1 MIKISGKIHWLQDQA
16 ELSGGAPALI
26 YDGNVISY
34 ADLLLQSYRTAAFLK
49 SYKFEEGEPVGIL
62 LSHSAQFVR
71 VINALWFIGA
81 LPVPL
86 NSRNSTD
93 EIQYQLNFLKSRFL
107 ITDLKEFD
115 GKAGKGI
122 NVIDINANNFNDQTE
137 SDLQTG
143 SLFNINNNALLLF
156 TSGSTG
162 RPKAVVHTFNS
173 LLESVFTSDSFSGFS
188 RDDLWLASLPFY
200 HIGGFMILI
209 RSLLA
214 GSSVAIPD
222 SINFSGISEA
232 LSLYNPTHISLVS
245 TTLKQLLDNRVSP
258 DKNLKCV
265 YLGGGPLDTN
275 LCREAIISGYPVIK
289 VYGSTETCSM
299 VCALTKEEF
308 FEKPDSAGRP
318 IGNNKIKII
327 DADGNDCQDGQ
338 LGEIVIKSGSIFK
351 EYYNNPEETGKKKI
365 DGYYHSGDYGF
376 MDSKG
381 FLFVGPRK
389 DDVVITGG
397 ENVNTKEVEQFI
409 IQLPNVMDAFV
420 YSEKDPAW
428 GDIICAA
435 VVTKTETTSEEIRGQ
450 LKNMMASFKVPKR
463 IYFLDKIPRNEIGKV
478 ERDQLNGL
486 SG

>member
-1 MIKISGKIHWLQDQA
+1 MIKIPGENHWLKNQA
-16 ELSGGAPALI
+16 ELYGGSPALI
-26 YDGNVISY
+26 CEGNVISY
-34 ADLLLQSYRTAAFLK
+34 SELLKQSCRIAAILK
-49 SYKFEEGEPVGIL
+49 LNKIEEGEPVGIL
-62 LSHSAQFVR
+62 LGHSKKFVKI
-71 VINALWFIGA
+71 INALWFIGA

-86 NSRNSTD
+86 NSRNSVG
-93 EIQYQLNFLKSRFL
+93 ENFSALNFLKSRFL
-107 ITDLKEFD
+107 ITDLKGID
-115 GKAGKGI
+115 RRSGNGI
-122 NVIDINANNFNDQTE
+122 NVIDVDGNDFNDLGE
-137 SDLQTG
+137 SNLETNSIFD
-143 SLFNINNNALLLF
+143 INNNSLILF

-162 RPKAVVHTFNS
+162 KPKAVVHTFKS
-173 LLESVFTSDSFSGFS
+173 LYESVLTTDSFSGLT

-214 GSSVAIPD
+214 GSAVVIPE

-232 LSLYNPTHISLVS
+232 LTFYNPTHISLVS
-245 TTLKQLLDNRVSP
+245 TTLKQLLDKRVSP
-258 DKNLKCV
+258 NKKLKCV

-275 LCREAIISGYPVIK
+275 LCREALINGFPVIK

-299 VCALTKEEF
+299 VCALSTEQFIDKS
-308 FEKPDSAGRP
+308 DSAGRP
-318 IGNNKIKII
+318 VGNNKIKII
-327 DADGNDCQDGQ
+327 DAGGNECPEGQ
-338 LGEIVIKSGSIFK
+338 SGEILIKCGSIFK

-365 DGYYHSGDYGF
+365 DSYYHTGDYGF
-376 MDSKG
+376 TDGKG

-389 DDVVITGG
+389 DDVIITGG

-409 IQLPNVMDAFV
+409 IQLPSVIDAFV

-435 VVTKTETTSEEIRGQ
+435 VVTNKKTTSEEIRSQ

-463 IYFLDKIPRNEIGKV
+463 IYLVDKIPRNEIGKV
-478 ERDQLNGL
+478 ERDKLNRS